1 MGERRRG
8 NRFNL
13 SLPVELKDGTG
24 TTRDISSSGIFFET
38 DKVLS
43 VGEIIDLCVVFHD
56 STIQC
61 KGLIVRVEN
70 FDDNLGI
77 AVEFTSYGFQ

>member
-1 MGERRRG
+1 MGERRRE

-13 SLPVELKDGTG
+13 SLPVELKDGKG
-24 TTRDISSSGIFFET
+24 TTRDISSSGVFFET
-38 DKVLS
+38 TEDRP
-43 VGEIIDLCVVFHD
+43 VGDIIDLCVAFHD

-61 KGLIVRVEN
+61 KGRVVRVEKFNDN
-70 FDDNLGI
+70 FGV